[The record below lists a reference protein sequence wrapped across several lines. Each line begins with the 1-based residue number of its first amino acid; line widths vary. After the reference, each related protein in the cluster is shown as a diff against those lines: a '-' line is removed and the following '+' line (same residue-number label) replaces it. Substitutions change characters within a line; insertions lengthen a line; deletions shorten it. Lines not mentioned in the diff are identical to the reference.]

1 MTRRMTVRQPIDL
14 ALSLEMGQAF
24 RWRRVGDDNVH
35 LRNWGDPP
43 APWQKNGGAWYSG
56 VMGNYLVHLRQ
67 TGEGL
72 EYRVGG
78 EDGERHDVDLDQRLY
93 EYFRLDDDIVGIY
106 DQLGQHHALAS
117 SIGRHP
123 GLRLLRQ
130 EPWEC
135 LVSYLCSGTNSIRGI
150 RASVEKIA
158 RLGRRKVYLDD
169 EERFVFPSPAQIAEQ
184 GQRPLVDL
192 RLGLSSRP
200 RNIFLM
206 ASCLTRDP
214 LLVELRATPQVSTG
228 EAVRLLDSY
237 RGIGP
242 KIAGCVALMSLN
254 KLDAFPVDRWV
265 QRALAHC
272 DLSAMPD
279 RLAERVRSGRTLT
292 EAQQYLVAD
301 WAREHFGQY
310 AGYVGQHL
318 FHWIEPHKDRLAG
331 TGSALSADQAHQTAT
346 ETGISSPATGSTATS
361 GLVEL
366 GGWGRYRFRESQVRT
381 ACLTA

>member
-24 RWRRVGDDNVH
+24 RWRRVGYEEVPPRD
-35 LRNWGDPP
+35 WGDPP
-43 APWQKNGGAWYSG
+43 PPWQESSGAWYSG
-56 VMGNYLVHLRQ
+56 VMWDYLVHLRQ

-78 EDGERHDVDLDQRLY
+78 EDGERHDVDLDQRFY
-93 EYFRLDDDIVGIY
+93 EYFRLDDDIAGIY
-106 DQLGQHHALAS
+106 GQLGQHHALAS

-184 GQRPLVDL
+184 GQRPLADL

-206 ASCLTRDP
+206 AIYLARDP
-214 LLVELRATPQVSTG
+214 LLLEPKEAKEVSG
-228 EAVRLLDSY
+228 SEAVERLDSH

-242 KIAGCVALMSLN
+242 KIASCVALMSLD

-265 QRALAHC
+265 RRALRHC
-272 DLSAMPD
+272 DLSAMPA
-279 RLAERVRSGRTLT
+279 RLTERVLSSRNMT
-292 EAQQYLVAD
+292 EAQQYRVAE
-301 WAREHFGQY
+301 WARQHFGQY
-310 AGYVGQHL
+310 AGYANQYL
-318 FHWIEPHKDRLAG
+318 FHWIEPHKEMVARNGFCRICG
-331 TGSALSADQAHQTAT
+331 TGPPDSTMHTASNFQT
-346 ETGISSPATGSTATS
+346 E
-361 GLVEL
+361 
-366 GGWGRYRFRESQVRT
+366 
-381 ACLTA
+381 